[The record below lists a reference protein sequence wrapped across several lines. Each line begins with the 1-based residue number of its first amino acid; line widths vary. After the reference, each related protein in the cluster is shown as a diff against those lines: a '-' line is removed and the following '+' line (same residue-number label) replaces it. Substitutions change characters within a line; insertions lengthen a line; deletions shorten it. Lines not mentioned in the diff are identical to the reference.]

1 MDATENRTG
10 AVAGDGSQAGVVGPQ
25 GRVPSFADV
34 FDGPSVELPAML
46 DARERRAAC
55 QRRLLAEADEGESLL
70 SATLSIPGP
79 HKTSAVLEGVFDEL
93 MAAADAAL
101 ADVPVRRRT
110 RLGGPAGPELM
121 ELVGLAPEELK
132 RRMTGI
138 EQDHPLGRLA
148 DLDVLG
154 RGDAAPRSVSRTEL
168 GLPPRRCLICDG
180 EAKACARSRAHTV
193 YEMQEKI
200 AEIIQQGGHI

>member
-1 MDATENRTG
+1 MKKQVR
-10 AVAGDGSQAGVVGPQ
+10 PLLP
-25 GRVPSFADV
+25 GRP
-34 FDGPSVELPAML
+34 
-46 DARERRAAC
+46 
-55 QRRLLAEADEGESLL
+55 
-70 SATLSIPGP
+70 
-79 HKTSAVLEGVFDEL
+79 
-93 MAAADAAL
+93 
-101 ADVPVRRRT
+101 
-110 RLGGPAGPELM
+110 GPAGPELM

>member
-1 MDATENRTG
+1 MDARENRTG
-10 AVAGDGSQAGVVGPQ
+10 AVMGGGPQTGAVGPQ

-55 QRRLLAEADEGESLL
+55 QRRLLAEADEGES
-70 SATLSIPGP
+70 P
-79 HKTSAVLEGVFDEL
+79 
-93 MAAADAAL
+93 
-101 ADVPVRRRT
+101 DVPVRRRT

-180 EAKACARSRAHTV
+180 EAKSCARSRAHTV
-193 YEMQEKI
+193 HEMQEKI
-200 AEIIQQGGHI
+200 AEIIQQGGHN